1 MVLKDLEASEL
12 VLVLVEGGD
21 YACLLPCRIRNW
33 TSFLPVLI
41 SIVNVL
47 HSVLFGCPMIDL
59 GA

>member
-1 MVLKDLEASEL
+1 MKVLEASEL
-12 VLVLVEGGD
+12 VLVLVEGAD
-21 YACLLPCRIRNW
+21 YARVLPCRIGNW

-41 SIVNVL
+41 SIVSVL